1 MADREERT
9 FHLPAPPPPPG
20 AAVTHDVLFFRA
32 DGPEGGP
39 ERDAEDILMRRVP
52 TKTAARFRGAAGGR
66 GLTHGQYLAALVEL
80 HERMRALADTEN
92 EAVRLELEAL
102 GLTTVTV

>member
-9 FHLPAPPPPPG
+9 FHLPVPPPPPG
-20 AAVTHDVLFFRA
+20 AAVSHDVLFFRA
-32 DGPEGGP
+32 DGPEGG
-39 ERDAEDILMRRVP
+39 EARDAEDILMRRVP
-52 TKTAARFRGAAGGR
+52 TTTAARFRGAAGGR
-66 GLTHGQYLAALVEL
+66 GLTHAQYLAALVEL
-80 HERMRALADTEN
+80 HGRMRALAEAD